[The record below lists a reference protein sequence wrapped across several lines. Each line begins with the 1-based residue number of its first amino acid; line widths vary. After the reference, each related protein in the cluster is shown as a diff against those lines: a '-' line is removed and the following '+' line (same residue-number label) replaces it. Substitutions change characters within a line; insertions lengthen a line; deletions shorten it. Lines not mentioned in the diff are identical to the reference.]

1 MKLQHNR
8 GKTVATKKHQNS
20 VIKNLKIR
28 WLYFPLSLK
37 SWRGAS
43 LPRSLSRSTIFLVEI
58 LFFSM
63 LCSFCLPQNGN
74 YTNFESLS
82 VVHLIKF
89 SFQPNFSQVSHKFLF
104 FVVSFSLKTLPPHRE
119 ATKETGRNRNFT
131 DRKKNKKLLP
141 GPLCPAKTK
150 RIPAKLMRRRLKR
163 LWADMRL

>member
-43 LPRSLSRSTIFLVEI
+43 LPRSLSRSTIFLVES

-63 LCSFCLPQNGN
+63 LCSFCLPQPQNGN

-82 VVHLIKF
+82 TSLSLRINQTSPVF
-89 SFQPNFSQVSHKFLF
+89 VSHKFLF
-104 FVVSFSLKTLPPHRE
+104 FFGVFFVKNRSSSP
-119 ATKETGRNRNFT
+119 RNN
-131 DRKKNKKLLP
+131 KKNGPKP

-163 LWADMRL
+163 TWAEMRL